1 MAIKVTLDEAKLRA
15 FISATGA
22 ETVRYVADGVS
33 YGIYQELG
41 TVRQGYAQPFMRPA
55 VEAVRAGWIKAF
67 QNQLTDKQVDQVV
80 RKTAFDVEGIAKQLA
95 PVDTAALRNSIHT
108 TEDKP

>member
-1 MAIKVTLDEAKLRA
+1 MAIKVTLDKAKLQW

-22 ETVRYVADGVS
+22 DVVRYVADGVE

-41 TVRQGYAQPFMRPA
+41 TVRQGYAQPFLRPA
-55 VEAVRAGWIKAF
+55 VEAVRPGWIKAF
-67 QNQLTDKQVDQVV
+67 ENQLTDKQVELVV
-80 RKTAFDVEGIAKQLA
+80 KKTAFDVEGIAKQLA
-95 PVDTAALRNSIHT
+95 PVDTTALRNSIHT